1 MSGTIT
7 AVSGI
12 SGPSLAAGFQRGA
25 GWAQLGE
32 ILLAFVLSSAI
43 GVEREIRNKSAGL
56 RTHALVGVG
65 TALFVEVSKYGFAD
79 VMPPGAAGYDPSRI
93 AAQIVSGIGFLGG
106 GLIFVRRDSVSGLT
120 TAAVVWVTCAV
131 GMACAAGL
139 PVLALGVT
147 ALHFVVVFGYT
158 PLILRFGRAERQV
171 AELRLTYLPAHAVL
185 PRTLVAAVAHGFRV
199 TDVTVHHRD
208 HDPAAAAAPNPVDRI
223 RGRVTH
229 VVLHLEPDPRR
240 RAERRTTA
248 RTGRAAEPQA
258 LIAELAELDGILA
271 VGGGSA
277 AAPDAQE
284 SPHAAA

>member
-1 MSGTIT
+1 MSAIPGPDPG
-7 AVSGI
+7 SG
-12 SGPSLAAGFQRGA
+12 LHHGA
-25 GWAQLGE
+25 GWPQLWE

-79 VMPPGAAGYDPSRI
+79 VLPPGAQGYDPSRI

-120 TAAVVWVTCAV
+120 TAAVVWLTCAV

-139 PVLALGVT
+139 PLHALAVT

-158 PLILRFGRAERQV
+158 PLIRRFTDTGHRI
-171 AELRLTYLPAHAVL
+171 AELRLTYLPARGVL
-185 PRTLVAAVAHGFRV
+185 PRTLVAAVAHGFHV
-199 TDVTVHHRD
+199 TDVTVHNRD
-208 HDPAAAAAPNPVDRI
+208 HDPAAAAARDPVDRI

-229 VVLHLEPDPRR
+229 VVLHLEAPPRR
-240 RAERRTTA
+240 RTERRTAA
-248 RTGRAAEPQA
+248 RTEQPAEPQA
-258 LIAELAELDGILA
+258 LIAELAELDGILT
-271 VGGGSA
+271 VA
-277 AAPDAQE
+277 AGPTGLTHDTRD
-284 SPHAAA
+284 SPPTAA

>member
-1 MSGTIT
+1 MGGTMT

-12 SGPSLAAGFQRGA
+12 PGPSLAAPLHHGA
-25 GWAQLGE
+25 GWPQLWE

-43 GVEREIRNKSAGL
+43 GAEREIRNKSAGL

-79 VMPPGAAGYDPSRI
+79 VLPPGAQGYDPSRI

-106 GLIFVRRDSVSGLT
+106 GLIFVRRDSVNGLT
-120 TAAVVWVTCAV
+120 TAAVVWLTCAV

-139 PVLALGVT
+139 PLLALAVT

-158 PLILRFGRAERQV
+158 PLIRRFSTVDRQV

-199 TDVTVHHRD
+199 TDVAVHHRD
-208 HDPAAAAAPNPVDRI
+208 HDPAASGAPDPVDRI

-229 VVLHLEPDPRR
+229 VVLHLEAPPARR
-240 RAERRTTA
+240 TDRRTAPRAEPS
-248 RTGRAAEPQA
+248 AEPQA
-258 LIAELAELDGILA
+258 LIAELAEIDGILTVA
-271 VGGGSA
+271 AGDRQPTGSGG
-277 AAPDAQE
+277 
-284 SPHAAA
+284 

>member
-1 MSGTIT
+1 M
-7 AVSGI
+7 
-12 SGPSLAAGFQRGA
+12 SGPSLAAGLHHSA
-25 GWAQLGE
+25 GWAQLWE
-32 ILLAFVLSSAI
+32 IVLAFVLSSAI

-79 VMPPGAAGYDPSRI
+79 VLPPGSLGYDPSRI
-93 AAQIVSGIGFLGG
+93 AAQIVSGIGFIGG

-120 TAAVVWVTCAV
+120 PAAVVWVTCAI

-139 PVLALGVT
+139 PLLALAVT

-158 PLILRFGRAERQV
+158 PLIRRFTGAEQQV

-185 PRTLVAAVAHGFRV
+185 PRTLVAAVAHGFHV
-199 TDVTVHHRD
+199 ADVTVHHRD
-208 HDPAAAAAPNPVDRI
+208 HDPAASDALDPVDRI

-229 VVLHLEPDPRR
+229 VVLHLETPPARR
-240 RAERRTTA
+240 TERRTPP
-248 RTGRAAEPQA
+248 RVQPAEPQA
-258 LIAELAELDGILA
+258 LIAELAELDGILTITA
-271 VGGGSA
+271 GPA
-277 AAPDAQE
+277 ALQHDTQD